1 MNSITHTISILNVNK
16 VNMGAEDG
24 IVERNTVY
32 VFKLIYVFI
41 YSHTLSD
48 FKAIKKKLF
57 CLSYFIVKDITK

>member
-32 VFKLIYVFI
+32 VFKSIYVFI

-48 FKAIKKKLF
+48 FKAIKK
-57 CLSYFIVKDITK
+57 